1 MLIWFAACST
11 IVVAVVFSSVGVD
24 YRMVI
29 AGALLPVLEGL
40 TGGPRALHSVV
51 GAVVL
56 LGVVMAATQ
65 RRRLVRRRLLGV
77 PIGVMAHLVLDG
89 SFTRTDSFWWPVT
102 GWSFASG
109 QIPEW
114 SHLGVSLALEV
125 AGLAVGLWAWRFF
138 GLDDAGRRRRFLE
151 DGRLEEVR

>member
-1 MLIWFAACST
+1 VLIWFAACST
-11 IVVAVVFSSVGVD
+11 VMVAVVFSSVGID

-29 AGALLPVLEGL
+29 VGSLLPILEGF
-40 TGGPRALHSVV
+40 TGGPKALHSVV

-56 LGVVMAATQ
+56 LGAVMVATR
-65 RRRLVRRRLLGV
+65 RRRLLRRRLLGV

-89 SFTRTDSFWWPVT
+89 SFTRTDSFWWPAT

-125 AGLAVGLWAWRFF
+125 AGVAVGLWAWRFF
-138 GLDDAGRRRRFLE
+138 GLDDPQRRRRFLE
-151 DGRLEEVR
+151 DGRLEQAD

>member
-1 MLIWFAACST
+1 VLIWFAACST
-11 IVVAVVFSSVGVD
+11 IVVAVVFSSVGID

-29 AGALLPVLEGL
+29 LGAVLPVAEGL
-40 TGGPRALHSVV
+40 TGGPRVLHSLV

-89 SFTRTDSFWWPVT
+89 SFTRTDSFWWPVR
-102 GWSFASG
+102 GWAFASG

-114 SHLGVSLALEV
+114 SHLGASLVLEV
-125 AGLAVGLWAWRFF
+125 AGVAVAVWAWRFF
-138 GLDDAGRRRRFLE
+138 GLDDERRRRRFVE
-151 DGRLEEVR
+151 DGRLEQVV